1 MGKYAELGTTI
12 AELAT
17 AKMVDQYNAVDYTSS
32 QPDYTSADFEKYF
45 ADIPGLL
52 SPYDEAPLPSGFSS
66 MLGSAS
72 DLVHTLSRG
81 ELPDPPYNEGLPDYS
96 NKEFD
101 DFKTVQG
108 FIDNW
113 DGAAAESFNEQFL
126 IHAETYVKNQYLMA
140 AMVHN
145 AIACEQEI
153 WNNTLKSLDDIA
165 EKTTSALESYS
176 PGGGGSLDLTL
187 GVIGTVIGVATGG
200 PVRVAVLF
208 AAAFDVFSSAAT
220 ADFGETASIFMIVDG
235 LRDGIAQ
242 LKVDTTSEE
251 EKLVQLIEA
260 NTSYLTSHRD
270 DFVAER
276 GAWDIQDIQPG
287 EAGGAGG
294 LGNPR

>member
-1 MGKYAELGTTI
+1 MGTYADLGTTI
-12 AELAT
+12 AALAA
-17 AKMVDQYNAVDYTSS
+17 AKMADEYNAPDYIGME
-32 QPDYTSADFEKYF
+32 PDYTSADFAKYF

-52 SPYDEAPLPSGFSS
+52 APYDEAPVPSGFSG
-66 MLGSAS
+66 MLGSAT

-96 NKEFD
+96 NKELD

-153 WNNTLKSLDDIA
+153 WSNTLKSLDDIG
-165 EKTTSALESYS
+165 EKTTSALESFS
-176 PGGGGSLDLTL
+176 PGGGGSLDFTL
-187 GVIGTVIGVATGG
+187 GVVGTVIGVATGG
-200 PVRVAVLF
+200 PVGVAVLF
-208 AAAFDVFSSAAT
+208 AAAFDIFSSAAT
-220 ADFGETASIFMIVDG
+220 SEFADTASIFQIVDG
-235 LRDGIAQ
+235 LRDGVAQ
-242 LKVDTTSEE
+242 LKADTTSEE
-251 EKLVQLIEA
+251 EKLVQLIQA
-260 NTSYLTSHRD
+260 NTSYLTEHRD
-270 DFVAER
+270 DFVAAR

-287 EAGGAGG
+287 QAGSPGG